1 MTIQSFAEQD
11 RVARD
16 SEFIGRIRQA
26 LIKKAGL
33 VRIGPGPTVITW
45 PTHKMAQQVLERPDE
60 WAARMAMA
68 LVTEPA
74 ATTTAPYLTDAE
86 IEAGITKLFV
96 AFFEV
101 PPLPAV

>member
-1 MTIQSFAEQD
+1 MIPSFAEQD
-11 RVARD
+11 QVAGD
-16 SEFIGRIRQA
+16 STFIGRIRQA

-33 VRIGPGPTVITW
+33 VRIGPGPTVLTW

-68 LVTEPA
+68 LVTQPS
-74 ATTTAPYLTDAE
+74 ATTVPPYMTDAE
-86 IEAGITKLFV
+86 IEDGISTLFV

-101 PPLPAV
+101 PPLVTP